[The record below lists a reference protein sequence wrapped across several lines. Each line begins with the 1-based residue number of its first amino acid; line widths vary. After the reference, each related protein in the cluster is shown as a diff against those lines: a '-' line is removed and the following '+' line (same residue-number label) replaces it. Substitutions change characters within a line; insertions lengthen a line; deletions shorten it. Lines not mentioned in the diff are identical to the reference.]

1 MRYGV
6 KCFVYN
12 VFGDTPYQLLQHF
25 PSLNNFKPEIEY
37 RWQNK
42 ENKELVRTTVEVQDI
57 RKFLEAISQDDE
69 DCTELVIR
77 KEKNHVYIGDHPYT
91 IEISDGYR

>member
-6 KCFVYN
+6 ECLIYN
-12 VFGDTPYQLLQHF
+12 VFGDTSNQLLQHF

-37 RWQNK
+37 GWQNK
-42 ENKELVRTTVEVQDI
+42 KLARTTVEIQDI
-57 RKFLEAISQDDE
+57 GKFLEAILQDDE

-77 KEKNHVYIGDHPYT
+77 KEKDYVYTGDHPYT

>member
-1 MRYGV
+1 MMRYGV
-6 KCFVYN
+6 ECSVYN
-12 VFGDTPYQLLQHF
+12 VFGDTPHQLLQHF

-37 RWQNK
+37 RWKNK
-42 ENKELVRTTVEVQDI
+42 TLQRTTVEVQNI
-57 RKFLEAISQDDE
+57 GKFLEAISQDDE

-77 KEKNHVYIGDHPYT
+77 KEKDHVYIGDHPYT